1 MLSTKTGS
9 PKAAGGGAGKDPCPP
24 PGKHC
29 SDVEE
34 VAEDSDDDD
43 QILETA
49 QNGRWQKINV
59 QLTRDVPGIDSA
71 YLAMDTEEGVEV
83 VWNEVCYSNSK
94 LMKRTK
100 EALVKILQKL
110 IEVKHT
116 NIVNFISFWHDKMNG
131 VDRLVF
137 ITEYMTSGSL
147 VQFLNKAKLTKN
159 TISEKMWRRWCRQI
173 LSALSY
179 LHKND
184 IVHGN
189 LSLATIFIQH
199 NGLVKIGSV
208 SPDAIHEHVKT
219 KIGQE
224 TERLHYVAPE
234 FAIVE
239 GVQTSADIYAFGIC
253 ALEMLNLDLLANGDS
268 RRVNQ
273 DSITRAMKGLTKSRK
288 EFISSCLIKDPS
300 MRVTASTLMKSK
312 VLQEVFT
319 LTVLSAVAL
328 NQRVSQ
334 EGMEE
339 LVSHRHHSS
348 QNNPDL
354 VLAEIDTKKELIPYK
369 SCQAPNLDVDKLFEE
384 IMLDMPNY
392 NEFRSSAVHSPQKK
406 DDANSRTI
414 APSSQS
420 SSERNSSQFEKEIRK
435 ILSVH
440 CDMKT
445 LEGEKHE
452 LQLRLT
458 FEDKMDRELT
468 SELKEDDEAKTLA
481 WDLVFNGL
489 ASEDD
494 VDLIAERIQSR
505 LKSASWPQT
514 VQ

>member
-1 MLSTKTGS
+1 MLSTKNGS
-9 PKAAGGGAGKDPCPP
+9 PKAAGGGTKEPA
-24 PGKHC
+24 GKHC

-34 VAEDSDDDD
+34 ESDDDEE
-43 QILETA
+43 ILETA

-71 YLAMDTEEGVEV
+71 HLAMDTEEGVEV
-83 VWNEVCYSNSK
+83 VWNEVSYSNRK
-94 LMKRTK
+94 QIKGTK
-100 EALVKILQKL
+100 ETLIKILQKL

-116 NIVNFISFWHDKMNG
+116 NIVNFISFWHDKVNTL
-131 VDRLVF
+131 DRLVF

-173 LSALSY
+173 LSALNY

-208 SPDAIHEHVKT
+208 SPDAIHDHVKT
-219 KIGQE
+219 TIGAQD
-224 TERLHYVAPE
+224 TERLHYAAPE
-234 FAIVE
+234 FAVAGI
-239 GVQTSADIYAFGIC
+239 VQTSADIYAFGIC

-273 DSITRAMKGLTKSRK
+273 DSITRAMQGLNEFRK
-288 EFISSCLIKDPS
+288 EFISSCLEKDPLQ
-300 MRVTASTLMKSK
+300 RVTASALMKSK

-328 NQRVSQ
+328 NQRISQ
-334 EGMEE
+334 EEVEE
-339 LVSHRHHSS
+339 LVSQRHHSS
-348 QNNPDL
+348 RNNPEL
-354 VLAEIDTKKELIPYK
+354 ILAETFSAKNRELIPYR
-369 SCQAPNLDVDKLFEE
+369 SSQAPNLDVDKLFEE
-384 IMLDMPNY
+384 IMLDLPNF
-392 NEFRSSAVHSPQKK
+392 NESRPSAVHSPQKK
-406 DDANSRTI
+406 DDSHLRAV

-420 SSERNSSQFEKEIRK
+420 SSERNSSLFEKEIRK
-435 ILSVH
+435 ILCVH
-440 CDMKT
+440 CDIKT
-445 LEGEKHE
+445 MDGEKHE

-489 ASEDD
+489 ASEGD
-494 VDLIAERIQSR
+494 VDLIAGHIDSR
-505 LKSASWPQT
+505 LQSASWRLQT
-514 VQ
+514 V